1 MTDYPAEGHA
11 NEVFPGQDYS
21 NPRVKD
27 FLSGKRKKK
36 NGQSFIQMCLFIFN
50 LVAQYDLTLV
60 DRNITPRMPW
70 HDMTVGMVSHTIK
83 ILVLIVFILQM

>member
-1 MTDYPAEGHA
+1 
-11 NEVFPGQDYS
+11 
-21 NPRVKD
+21 
-27 FLSGKRKKK
+27 
-36 NGQSFIQMCLFIFN
+36 MCLFIFN